1 MPQTTISSRQP
12 QWLGEGQYASTRARS
27 VDGAVMSAY
36 ADGFV
41 PYGRVAVLDPTTNK
55 VKALTGVPTATD
67 IIVIPVLQER
77 FGESIPTLLR
87 NDSPDIGY
95 PSGSMVEYITEG
107 DVVMWSENGGTLG
120 SAVHFRHTAGTAPNN
135 KVGRIRKDADAA
147 LTATKTTIRFTETKT
162 SAGLIAV
169 RTMTSVSL

>member
-1 MPQTTISSRQP
+1 MPQTTMTSRQV

-41 PYGRVAVLDPTTNK
+41 AYGRVAVLDPLTNK
-55 VKALTGVPTATD
+55 VKALTGAPAATD

-77 FGESIPTLLR
+77 FGETIPNMLLNTL
-87 NDSPDIGY
+87 PDIGY
-95 PSGSMVEYITEG
+95 AAGSMVEYITEG

-120 SAVHFRHTAGTAPNN
+120 NAVFFRHAAGVAPNN
-135 KVGRIRKDADAA
+135 KVGRVRKDADAA
-147 LTATKTTIRFTETKT
+147 LTTQKTTIRFAETKT

-169 RTMTSVSL
+169 RVMTSVSI

>member
-1 MPQTTISSRQP
+1 
-12 QWLGEGQYASTRARS
+12 
-27 VDGAVMSAY
+27 MSAY

-41 PYGRVAVLDPTTNK
+41 PYGRVCVLDPATNK
-55 VKALTGVPTATD
+55 VKALTGAPLTTD

-77 FGESIPTLLR
+77 FGETIPNLQLNTPIDL
-87 NDSPDIGY
+87 GY

-120 SAVHFRHTAGTAPNN
+120 SAVFFRHAAGVAPNN
-135 KVGRIRKDADAA
+135 KVGRVRKDADAA
-147 LTATKTTIRFTETKT
+147 LTTTKSTIRFAETKT

-169 RTMTSVSL
+169 RVMTSISL